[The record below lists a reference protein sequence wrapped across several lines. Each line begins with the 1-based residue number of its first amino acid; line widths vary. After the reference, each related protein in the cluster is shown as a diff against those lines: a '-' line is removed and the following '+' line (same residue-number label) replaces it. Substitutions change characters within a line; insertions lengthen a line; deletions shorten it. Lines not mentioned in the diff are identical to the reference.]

1 MLIDASQPEETRVA
15 VVSGNRIEE
24 FDFESSTKKQIT
36 GNIYLAKI
44 VRVEPSL
51 QAAFVEYG
59 GNRHGFLAFS
69 EIHPDYYQ
77 IPTADRQ
84 ALLAHHAAATRKS
97 AETYD
102 EEPQPRTGPVV
113 KDHDGEDHEPHDHHN
128 HDDHAEAGHDPDADH
143 PTPEVRDQH
152 DLELAP
158 VVAADPAE
166 APSAE
171 PAQSIDSDDAQA
183 QSELPLDSDN
193 EPPAPSSLHD
203 EDDEEQAEEADA
215 RASESNAEEGRNG
228 GRGRRGRRRRPSETG
243 DDDAP
248 QEVESLGGDDSF
260 DDMPRPRFQGGRPYK
275 IQEVIKRRQIL
286 LIQVVKEE
294 RGTKGAALT
303 TYLSLA
309 GRYCVLMP
317 NTGRGG
323 GISRKITNAVDR
335 KRLKAIATELDVP
348 EGMGL
353 IVRTAGAN
361 RTKVE
366 IKRDFEYLL
375 RLWENVRETTL
386 KSTAPALILE
396 EGSLIKRAIRDLY
409 SKDIESVQVAGE
421 EGYREAKE
429 FMRMLMPSHAKNV
442 QAYREPVPLFLRT
455 QVETQLDQ
463 LFSPQVQLKS
473 GGYLVI
479 DQTEA
484 LVAIDV
490 NSGRSTREHNIEDTA
505 LKTNLEAADEV
516 ARQLRLR
523 DLAGLIVVDFIDMED
538 PRNNRAVERRM
549 KDALKADRARIQVG
563 RISAF
568 GLLEMSRQR
577 LRSSVMEIS
586 SNSCPMCNGAGVV
599 RSVES
604 TALHVIRGIE
614 EEGLNGRSAQIVV
627 RLPHA
632 IAMFLLNQKRETLR
646 RIEDRY
652 GFQVIVEID
661 HSLIPPDFKIDRFGI
676 RIERPGLADLR
687 RAPMV
692 IEEEPEDSIID
703 SDEGDEDEES
713 FAGDDTAGENTA
725 PRGERPERSGRPERA
740 ERPDSELGEDGKRRK
755 RRRRRRRGRRD
766 DEGVDNQ
773 ANGPAGPIGEEAPRS
788 DDEGDGDEDHA
799 SQTARPEG
807 EQGGPGDGE
816 GRRRR
821 RSRRGGRRQRG
832 EDPAAGFIAGD
843 QPDVPPDAWVTLAN
857 GAPAEPAPASNGVE
871 SETAR
876 NDETPPPA
884 SVREI
889 KIEAVEVPFAA
900 PFTQAP
906 VTQAPVTQ
914 APVTQTPVAPPPP
927 PPVAIVPPE
936 EPPAGPPRKGW
947 WRKTFSL

>member
-1 MLIDASQPEETRVA
+1 MAKRMLIDASQPEETRVA
-15 VVSGNRIEE
+15 VVSGTRIEE

-44 VRVEPSL
+44 IRVEPSL

-97 AETYD
+97 AESYD
-102 EEPQPRTGPVV
+102 DERPQRQISSKARPVDDDDHQGDQGADDQPRH
-113 KDHDGEDHEPHDHHN
+113 DHDDGAPTDHLTSESDAEHNHNDHGHDHHT
-128 HDDHAEAGHDPDADH
+128 HDDHDHGGEPEHNHGDGQADAAQAG
-143 PTPEVRDQH
+143 
-152 DLELAP
+152 
-158 VVAADPAE
+158 E
-166 APSAE
+166 APAHSA
-171 PAQSIDSDDAQA
+171 PAQAEFGLDGDAATSAQEDSDRLTETDGETSQA
-183 QSELPLDSDN
+183 DGDQDSDGDSDQ
-193 EPPAPSSLHD
+193 EA
-203 EDDEEQAEEADA
+203 ETARGGDDD
-215 RASESNAEEGRNG
+215 RGRGRN
-228 GRGRRGRRRRPSETG
+228 RRGRRRRGPDTADG
-243 DDDAP
+243 DDAP

-260 DDMPRPRFQGGRPYK
+260 DDMPRPRFHGGRPYK
-275 IQEVIKRRQIL
+275 IQEVIKRRQIIL
-286 LIQVVKEE
+286 VQVVKEE

-335 KRLKAIATELDVP
+335 KRLKAIATDLDVP

-386 KSTAPALILE
+386 KSVAPALILE

-538 PRNNRAVERRM
+538 PRNNRAVERRL

-627 RLPHA
+627 RLPHP
-632 IAMFLLNQKRETLR
+632 IAMFLLNQKRDTLR
-646 RIEDRY
+646 RVEDRY

-661 HSLIPPDFKIDRFGI
+661 HGLIPPDYKIERFGI
-676 RIERPGLADLR
+676 RIERPDLIEMR
-687 RAPMV
+687 KPQPV
-692 IEEEPEDSIID
+692 IEEEPEEPIVDSVD
-703 SDEGDEDEES
+703 DEDEGAETEGAARES
-713 FAGDDTAGENTA
+713 
-725 PRGERPERSGRPERA
+725 RA
-740 ERPDSELGEDGKRRK
+740 ERPPSERHERRPENETEEGKRRR

-766 DEGVDNQ
+766 DEGQETGENQ
-773 ANGPAGPIGEEAPRS
+773 IATDADGDGPDEGEDDRGDQAAARDGSAPPPH
-788 DDEGDGDEDHA
+788 GDGDA
-799 SQTARPEG
+799 
-807 EQGGPGDGE
+807 E

-832 EDPAAGFIAGD
+832 EDPVAGFIAGD
-843 QPDVPPDAWVTLAN
+843 QPDVPPDAWAI
-857 GAPAEPAPASNGVE
+857 APAPAAPLPRSVPIEEVKAPELSPEPSIAAAPEPAPVAEAPPS
-871 SETAR
+871 
-876 NDETPPPA
+876 PPPA
-884 SVREI
+884 
-889 KIEAVEVPFAA
+889 
-900 PFTQAP
+900 P
-906 VTQAPVTQ
+906 VI
-914 APVTQTPVAPPPP
+914 
-927 PPVAIVPPE
+927 IVPE
-936 EPPAGPPRKGW
+936 ADEPPAGPPRKGW

>member
-1 MLIDASQPEETRVA
+1 MAKRMLIDASQPEETRVA

-36 GNIYLAKI
+36 GNIYLAKV
-44 VRVEPSL
+44 VRIEPSL

-102 EEPQPRTGPVV
+102 DEAARAKPAPISADKADTDGSNESGPGYSGTSDQDKALDREDDDGGLQP
-113 KDHDGEDHEPHDHHN
+113 
-128 HDDHAEAGHDPDADH
+128 AI
-143 PTPEVRDQH
+143 
-152 DLELAP
+152 
-158 VVAADPAE
+158 
-166 APSAE
+166 
-171 PAQSIDSDDAQA
+171 AQDNERVEGTAHRVDSDSASSDDSESQA
-183 QSELPLDSDN
+183 DSGSDESEENDSGDDTSASS
-193 EPPAPSSLHD
+193 ETVDGQPAPR
-203 EDDEEQAEEADA
+203 Q
-215 RASESNAEEGRNG
+215 
-228 GRGRRGRRRRPSETG
+228 RRGRRRRGHEPQEA
-243 DDDAP
+243 DDSP

-286 LIQVVKEE
+286 LVQVVKEE

-348 EGMGL
+348 DGMGL

-386 KSTAPALILE
+386 KSVAPALILE

-409 SKDIESVQVAGE
+409 SKDIESVQVSGE

-538 PRNNRAVERRM
+538 GRNNRAVERRL
-549 KDALKADRARIQVG
+549 KDALKVDRARIQVG

-586 SNSCPMCNGAGVV
+586 SNTCPMCNGAGTV

-614 EEGLNGRSAQIVV
+614 EEGLNGRSAQIAV

-652 GFQVIVEID
+652 GFQVLVEID
-661 HSLIPPDFKIDRFGI
+661 HGLIPPDFKIDRFGI
-676 RIERPGLADLR
+676 RIERPGAVDLR
-687 RAPMV
+687 RQEIVV
-692 IEEEPEDSIID
+692 IDEPDEPIID
-703 SDEGDEDEES
+703 
-713 FAGDDTAGENTA
+713 GDDSDDDESERESAAA
-725 PRGERPERSGRPERA
+725 PNRDRGERA
-740 ERPDSELGEDGKRRK
+740 ERPERPERRGDDNTEEGRKRR

-766 DEGVDNQ
+766 DEPQEFSADGQLIVREDGPDDNGVEDDGESDGVEADTDNQ
-773 ANGPAGPIGEEAPRS
+773 APG
-788 DDEGDGDEDHA
+788 DDTRAAAERDGD
-799 SQTARPEG
+799 
-807 EQGGPGDGE
+807 

-821 RSRRGGRRQRG
+821 RGRRSGRRQRG
-832 EDPAAGFIAGD
+832 DDPVAGFIAGD
-843 QPDVPPDAWVTLAN
+843 QPDVPPDAWVTLPQ
-857 GAPAEPAPASNGVE
+857 GHESAPQQPNLPLAV
-871 SETAR
+871 
-876 NDETPPPA
+876 DEQP
-884 SVREI
+884 RLD
-889 KIEAVEVPFAA
+889 FAA
-900 PFTQAP
+900 NSVPVAVPVEARQA
-906 VTQAPVTQ
+906 APE
-914 APVTQTPVAPPPP
+914 PVAPPPLLVAEPAPVAAVEQPAPTAP
-927 PPVAIVPPE
+927 PPVE